1 LKNSV
6 GIGLSEI
13 KYHKLSPGFISDFLC
28 YFQKSWKNGNSIP
41 GEKIALAIAFTKLYL
56 ADLQD
61 VTAYHKKMLN
71 KKFNADEIE
80 ELIFLINREL
90 MD

>member
-1 LKNSV
+1 MEK
-6 GIGLSEI
+6 GLSEI
-13 KYHKLSPGFISDFLC
+13 KYHKLSPGFISDFLY

-41 GEKIALAIAFTKLYL
+41 GEKIALTIAFAKLYL
-56 ADLQD
+56 ADPDD
-61 VTAYHKKMLN
+61 VTSYHKKILN
-71 KKFNADEIE
+71 KEFNADKIE